1 MLACFAASF
10 FQNSGYYDTTGYSQ
24 FNYWYVWSR
33 LVSIFKKLCVWMV
46 WFRDQ
51 GSVIKKKTFDSS
63 HPKRWH
69 VVTAERLNA
78 RRPSRTSTKN
88 PSRLTQAVSPRK
100 SWQTSLARTIYI
112 AIVNQDEPSL
122 PVYVAQCSTSA
133 CQALHWSGMQ
143 NFSGLYKVER
153 SENME
158 TRSATFHKCTSTP
171 TSNNLG
177 FCFWTPWKVHNVADL
192 QQSKRSVASEEAL
205 RFPSMAICVST
216 WSTPN
221 SQVPTTACT
230 GKHADETASAKSGI
244 VCACRCVAT
253 VAWNTC
259 HNN

>member
-143 NFSGLYKVER
+143 NFSGLYKVE
-153 SENME
+153 
-158 TRSATFHKCTSTP
+158 
-171 TSNNLG
+171 
-177 FCFWTPWKVHNVADL
+177 KV
-192 QQSKRSVASEEAL
+192 
-205 RFPSMAICVST
+205 
-216 WSTPN
+216 
-221 SQVPTTACT
+221 
-230 GKHADETASAKSGI
+230 GKHG
-244 VCACRCVAT
+244 
-253 VAWNTC
+253 NTFC
-259 HNN
+259 YIS